1 MNTTG
6 LKMSTVE
13 DFDELWAAADASGH
27 EKNMARRRMVAGL
40 VLQSVGDPVE
50 IDLVVEYLHDATV
63 EIENSELDEIA
74 TRARL
79 NRRHPMEDRNPSKTA
94 IKNHIAYLCNLTK

>member
-1 MNTTG
+1 
-6 LKMSTVE
+6 MSTVE
-13 DFDELWAAADASGH
+13 DFDKLWAAADSSDH

-40 VLQSVGDPVE
+40 VLQSVGDVAE

-63 EIENSELDEIA
+63 EIDDSELEEIA